1 MINYYFKL
9 AKNILFPLNRSI
21 TGNDTRKTLEIIKK
35 EFPKLKIKN
44 FKSGSKVF
52 DWKVPPEWN
61 VKEAYVVDKDN
72 KKIIDF
78 KNNNLHLLGYSVPIK
93 KKISKKNLLKNIYFL
108 KNQPNA
114 IPYITSYYEKRWGFC
129 VSFNQY
135 KKINK
140 KYSQEDM
147 FNVVIKSSN
156 VFSAREYITTF

>member
-21 TGNDTRKTLEIIKK
+21 TGNDTRKTLKIIKK

-61 VKEAYVVDKDN
+61 AKEAYVVDKDN

-93 KKISKKNLLKNIYFL
+93 RKYLKKIY
-108 KNQPNA
+108 
-114 IPYITSYYEKRWGFC
+114 
-129 VSFNQY
+129 
-135 KKINK
+135 
-140 KYSQEDM
+140 
-147 FNVVIKSSN
+147 
-156 VFSAREYITTF
+156 